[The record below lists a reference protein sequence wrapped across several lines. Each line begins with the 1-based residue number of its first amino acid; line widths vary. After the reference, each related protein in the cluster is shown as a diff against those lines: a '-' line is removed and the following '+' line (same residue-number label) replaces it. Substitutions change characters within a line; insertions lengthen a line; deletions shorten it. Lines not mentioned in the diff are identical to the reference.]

1 MKSLKKRFRKMKNL
15 PRWFFFLPFII
26 LKSFCVLFFRRRI
39 VDPLNLIE
47 TGTGCVTVTWHNRLL
62 YFPAIFPKK
71 ARHRT
76 VAVVSA
82 SRDGQYVSDL
92 ISFFGIKAMRGSS
105 KKGGA
110 NALLG
115 ATRALQ
121 DGFNVSFTPDGPRG
135 PKYTMSR
142 GPIYLASAYGAR
154 VIPLSINASRY
165 WSIKSW
171 DNFQIPKPFSTL
183 TLVIGTPIEIPA
195 DLDEKG
201 IEEWRLKVQDALM
214 EITVD

>member
-1 MKSLKKRFRKMKNL
+1 MKSFKERFRQIKKF
-15 PRWFFFLPFII
+15 PTWIFFFPYII
-26 LKSFCVLFFRRRI
+26 LKGCCFLLFRHKI
-39 VDPLNLIE
+39 VDPLNLID
-47 TGTGCVTVTWHNRLL
+47 TATGCVTVTWHNRLL

-71 ARHRT
+71 ARCRT

-105 KKGGA
+105 KKRGA

-121 DGFNVSFTPDGPRG
+121 NGYNVSFTPDGPRG

-142 GPIYLASAYGAR
+142 GPIYLASAQQTK
-154 VIPLSINASRY
+154 VIPVSVNASRY
-165 WSIKSW
+165 WAIKSW

-183 TLVIGTPIEIPA
+183 TLVIGTPIDIPA
-195 DLDEKG
+195 GLDDASL
-201 IEEWRLKVQDALM
+201 EEWRLKVQDALM
-214 EITVD
+214 EITAD

>member
-1 MKSLKKRFRKMKNL
+1 MKSFKEYFRQIKKF
-15 PRWFFFLPFII
+15 PTWIFFFPALI
-26 LKSFCVLFFRRRI
+26 LKGSCLLLFRRRI
-39 VDPLNLIE
+39 VDPMNLIE
-47 TGTGCVTVTWHNRLL
+47 NARGCVTVTWHNRLL
-62 YFPAIFPKK
+62 YFPAIFPKA
-71 ARHRT
+71 ARKRT

-105 KKGGA
+105 KKRGA

-115 ATRALQ
+115 ATRAMK
-121 DGFNVSFTPDGPRG
+121 DGFHVCFTPDGPRG

-142 GPIYLASAYGAR
+142 GPIHLASTQGAKL
-154 VIPLSINASRY
+154 IPISINASRY
-165 WSIKSW
+165 WAIRSW

-183 TLVIGTPIEIPA
+183 TLVIGEPVDIPA
-195 DLDEKG
+195 DLDEAG
-201 IEEWRLKVQDALM
+201 LEEWRLKAQAALM